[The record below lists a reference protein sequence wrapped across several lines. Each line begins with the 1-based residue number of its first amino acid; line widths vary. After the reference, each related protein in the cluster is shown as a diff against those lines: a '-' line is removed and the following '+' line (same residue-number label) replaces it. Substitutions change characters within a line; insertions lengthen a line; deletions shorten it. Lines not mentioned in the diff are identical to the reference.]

1 MRIVVTTPPQPLVEL
16 DEMKV
21 VLGESGNERDLL
33 IQGLIMAGQSYLD
46 GPKSITGFTVAEQS
60 VDVYFDNFDTD
71 IYLPGV
77 TIIDPISNVQY
88 LDADGALQ
96 VLTSDYYAL
105 QSDGRLALVSG
116 QTWPTVS
123 TTGDGVIATYD
134 LGITEDGDPRIEQM
148 RTAIMMHVKMTLDM
162 ADPELYQR
170 VITALVAPL
179 WVAKV

>member
-1 MRIVVTTPPQPLVEL
+1 MRIVITIPPQPLVEL

-21 VLGESGNERDLL
+21 VLGESGNDRDLL

-60 VDVYFDNFDTD
+60 VEVYYDNFDAD

-77 TIIDPISNVQY
+77 TIIDPISNIQY
-88 LDADGALQ
+88 LDTDGALQ

-105 QSDGRLALVSG
+105 QADGRLALVSG

-123 TTGDGVIATYD
+123 TTGDGVVATYD
-134 LGITEDGDPRIEQM
+134 LGITDDGDPRIEQM

-162 ADPELYQR
+162 ADPDLYKR
-170 VITALVAPL
+170 VIEGLVRPL
-179 WVAKV
+179 WVANL